1 MEERGKQLLSKTHIR
16 PADVSKFNASTCI
29 LREGEGEKKT
39 KKKQGVSCEKKK
51 KEERK
56 NISSP
61 SFSSQL
67 PGKYNASVLS
77 LIQDSVAMMTG
88 SIFDHAGKMGAMQ
101 RGAEKNNRG
110 GQTPCV

>member
-51 KEERK
+51 KK
-56 NISSP
+56 KGKIYP
-61 SFSSQL
+61 LPLFPPSSQGNIM
-67 PGKYNASVLS
+67 PVFSA
-77 LIQDSVAMMTG
+77 
-88 SIFDHAGKMGAMQ
+88 
-101 RGAEKNNRG
+101 
-110 GQTPCV
+110 

>member
-51 KEERK
+51 KRRK
-56 NISSP
+56 EKYIL
-61 SFSSQL
+61 SFFFL
-67 PGKYNASVLS
+67 PAPRE
-77 LIQDSVAMMTG
+77 I
-88 SIFDHAGKMGAMQ
+88 
-101 RGAEKNNRG
+101 
-110 GQTPCV
+110 